1 MNRESCPAPGER
13 CNKCNCQNH
22 FAARCSKKNGVNQVT
37 DELSEDIGLIAQLPI
52 NQPPSG
58 KGTSQDP
65 GPRPREGFLPGHW
78 CCYQSDISKLDLAP
92 DKLFKMWNGSPQRS
106 LGQATI
112 KLYNPKT
119 RSQYD
124 AVFDIVSEQCI
135 PMLGVHTSQS
145 MGLVTI
151 NEDILERVATV
162 KAHCH
167 GAESCIRRARQSL
180 FWLRMAADIRA
191 AVEKCE
197 VCAQKAHRQ
206 QRESLQQPDTPKK
219 AWSRV
224 SVDIMES
231 DGHN

>member
-1 MNRESCPAPGER
+1 MLDTGATTN
-13 CNKCNCQNH
+13 
-22 FAARCSKKNGVNQVT
+22 
-37 DELSEDIGLIAQLPI
+37 LI
-52 NQPPSG
+52 S
-58 KGTSQDP
+58 THD
-65 GPRPREGFLPGHW
+65 F
-78 CCYQSDISKLDLAP
+78 DISKLDLAP
-92 DKLFKMWNGSPQRS
+92 DKLLKMWNGSPQRS

-119 RSQYD
+119 RCQYD
-124 AVFDIVSEQCI
+124 AVFDIVSEQRI

-191 AVEKCE
+191 AVENVKH
-197 VCAQKAHRQ
+197 VLRMHTGSSANHSN
-206 QRESLQQPDTPKK
+206 SLIHP
-219 AWSRV
+219 RRHGV
-224 SVDIMES
+224 GSVWTSWNRMDII
-231 DGHN
+231 NN